1 MCGVSLRDG
10 SEAGVGRQGGVGGGG
25 VPPNQPVPSRHTSAP
40 APPRASP
47 GSPRCGSFAESRNPP
62 PRTTRPQPEIHLSR
76 RHDQSY
82 KLLFSLPLAIE
93 HMIRGFVDG
102 RLAGELDFARAES
115 LATERSTP
123 GLVRSQADMLW
134 KVHFRGSSRY
144 LLVQLE
150 FQSAPERY
158 MSVRALCYIALHYQ
172 GLIGTRERRTELA
185 PGGLLPPALAI
196 TIYNGRQRWTAPE
209 NVFDLIEPVRGWLA
223 ERQPKLRHQVLDLR
237 TLARQ
242 PPIAEEPNVVAW
254 IASMELDP
262 SGRNVMRVVREMLA
276 VYGGPKHARLREAFR
291 EWVLGAAE
299 SWGIGDEVLEQ
310 VKSLK
315 EAGMIYAGVEE
326 QKEQA
331 HREGFGRGRMEGRA
345 EGRMEGRATLVC
357 RQARLKFGARTAER
371 LSRRLDDIT
380 DPEAI
385 ARIGDQIIE
394 CETGEELLAR
404 AGQG

>member
-1 MCGVSLRDG
+1 
-10 SEAGVGRQGGVGGGG
+10 
-25 VPPNQPVPSRHTSAP
+25 
-40 APPRASP
+40 
-47 GSPRCGSFAESRNPP
+47 
-62 PRTTRPQPEIHLSR
+62 
-76 RHDQSY
+76 
-82 KLLFSLPLAIE
+82 
-93 HMIRGFVDG
+93 
-102 RLAGELDFARAES
+102 
-115 LATERSTP
+115 
-123 GLVRSQADMLW
+123 MLW
-134 KVHFRGSSRY
+134 KVRFRGSPRY
-144 LLVQLE
+144 LLLQLE

-158 MSVRALCYIALHYQ
+158 MSVRALHYVALHYQ

-196 TIYNGRQRWTAPE
+196 TIYNGRQRWTAPD

-237 TLARQ
+237 VLAREPQ
-242 PPIAEEPNVVAW
+242 IAEESNVVAW

-262 SGRNVMRVVREMLA
+262 SARNVTRVVGEMLA
-276 VYGGPKHARLREAFR
+276 VYGGPEHAPLREAFR

-299 SWGIGDEVLEQ
+299 SWGIGEEVLEQ

-331 HREGFGRGRMEGRA
+331 HREG
-345 EGRMEGRATLVC
+345 RATLLSRLA
-357 RQARLKFGARTAER
+357 RQKFGARTAER
-371 LSRRLDDIT
+371 LSRLLEDIT

-385 ARIGDQIIE
+385 GRIGDQIIE